1 MVNTVALADTTIKS
15 IVKNTPV
22 NLKQYGNPNAPVP
35 KIPLIKFTVAWFT
48 EFVRLLLPLGVDG
61 IEEEEEDARCCSK
74 FFVGE
79 LLLSPNNSSSYPNDF
94 VVAPSLGENPPLA
107 FPRLLNDA
115 VLLLSSED
123 RTTLL
128 SLIFPADEAEVV
140 FAEEEEEEEPLIKF
154 SLMFPK
160 KKSNT
165 PPPPPSPTFPS
176 LSLSDIKKPPPV
188 SFLSRPSLCVCVFA
202 RARSRERERGRK
214 SCLSPF
220 EEFLNPKHRN
230 KEKRKVFMSEI
241 IAPDTRERS
250 KTPARFFFPRKKE
263 EEEKLAR
270 SLARSCV
277 CVRDRF

>member
-1 MVNTVALADTTIKS
+1 VVNTVALADTTIKS
-15 IVKNTPV
+15 VVKNTPV

-74 FFVGE
+74 LFVGE
-79 LLLSPNNSSSYPNDF
+79 LLIPNNSSSYPNDV

-115 VLLLSSED
+115 LLLLSSED

-128 SLIFPADEAEVV
+128 SLIFPADEADVV
-140 FAEEEEEEEPLIKF
+140 FAEEEEEEEEPLIKF

-165 PPPPPSPTFPS
+165 PPPPPLPTSPS

-188 SFLSRPSLCVCVFA
+188 SFLSRPSLSPREIA
-202 RARSRERERGRK
+202 RARSRERER
-214 SCLSPF
+214 
-220 EEFLNPKHRN
+220 E
-230 KEKRKVFMSEI
+230 
-241 IAPDTRERS
+241 RERETERVALS
-250 KTPARFFFPRKKE
+250 TFF
-263 EEEKLAR
+263 
-270 SLARSCV
+270 
-277 CVRDRF
+277 